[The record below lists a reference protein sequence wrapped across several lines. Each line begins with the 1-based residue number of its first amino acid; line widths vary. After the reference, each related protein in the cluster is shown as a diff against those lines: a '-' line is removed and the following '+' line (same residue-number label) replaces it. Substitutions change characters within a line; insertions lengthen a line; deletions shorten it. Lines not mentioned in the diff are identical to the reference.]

1 MTKRIFTAIDIS
13 SEARRR
19 VSDYIETLRKEFSN
33 LRVGWEKTEK
43 LHLTMKFLGDAS
55 DEQLEKLSEA
65 IEKMAREISNLKLRI
80 SETGVFPSPSNARI
94 LWLGLQDEEGSLR
107 KLNEILESECEAVG
121 FAREK
126 RNFKAH
132 LTIARLRE
140 PQKSK
145 ELAQRHLQNEFEA
158 VDFVAGEIVIYESK
172 LLPQGS
178 VYSVVS
184 KHLFS
189 GEL

>member
-1 MTKRIFTAIDIS
+1 MTKRIFIAVDIS

-33 LRVGWEKTEK
+33 LRVGWEKAEK
-43 LHLTMKFLGDAS
+43 LHLTMKFLGDTS
-55 DEQLEKLSEA
+55 DERLEKLSEA
-65 IEKMAREISNLKLRI
+65 VANTAREISNFKLRI
-80 SETGVFPSPSNARI
+80 SETGVFPSPRNARI
-94 LWLGLQDEEGSLR
+94 LWLGLQDEKQSLQ

-126 RNFKAH
+126 RSFKAH

-140 PQKSK
+140 PHKSK
-145 ELAQRHLQNEFEA
+145 ELAQKHLQNVFEEIEYS
-158 VDFVAGEIVIYESK
+158 VTEIVIYESK

-178 VYSVVS
+178 VYSVIL
-184 KHLFS
+184 KQNLQ
-189 GEL
+189 G